1 VSAITI
7 NKTAYSDNR
16 PLSVILVILVTLTC
30 LQVALDLKFY
40 RFESTA
46 PNSLSGAISMATQ
59 IWAFLGSCFLLIT
72 RPARKVGQSISAGRI
87 LFLLSL
93 YLLAV
98 TLVNGG
104 QVLTYIPTIFLCWA
118 ISRQEVTPEFLLRT
132 IFISCSLVLVFS
144 LLILVIDPDSA
155 IMRVNSDRLTP
166 FAGQVAGITPHP
178 NTLGL
183 FAGFGLGMALLTD
196 SASRRLRLFL
206 GLISIVLIVG
216 SGSRLAYW
224 IGALA
229 ILFLFLK
236 SGRFSIS
243 KNFSRFTALSA
254 LSLASFWI
262 IVGLEPLLGV
272 LNGRDKIWEEYIRFW
287 QLQPIFGGG
296 LDAGRFILLN
306 GANTVTLVNGG
317 QSHNEIIGDLV
328 RGGILG
334 LGLVLIFGLI
344 LFKQLKDQGLFE
356 RPDIVFVCT
365 ALLSAALVEQ
375 LVIFTMG
382 SRTIF
387 TFLLFML
394 GVMSTKYLSAT
405 LSDRTRQSFL
415 QRPPTRGVESGS

>member
-1 VSAITI
+1 
-7 NKTAYSDNR
+7 
-16 PLSVILVILVTLTC
+16 
-30 LQVALDLKFY
+30 
-40 RFESTA
+40 
-46 PNSLSGAISMATQ
+46 MATQ